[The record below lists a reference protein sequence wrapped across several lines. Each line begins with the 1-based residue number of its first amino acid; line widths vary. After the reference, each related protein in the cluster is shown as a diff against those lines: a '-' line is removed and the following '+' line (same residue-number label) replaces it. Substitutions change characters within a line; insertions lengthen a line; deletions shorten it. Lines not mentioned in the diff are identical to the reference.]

1 MFYKKTFS
9 HKIFNLLNI
18 ILMAA
23 IAFICIAPII
33 HVLFASISDP
43 AMLMKNKGIILWPLG
58 HPTIQGYVK
67 VFQNENIISGY
78 ANTLIYVSL
87 GTGLNMILTVLGG
100 YALSRKKLLW
110 KNLIMFLIVFTM
122 WFSGG
127 LVPTYMVVYKLGLID
142 TRSAVILPTAMS
154 AFNLI
159 IMRTGFSGIHAS
171 IEEASKIDGAG
182 DFTTLFKI
190 MIPLNKA
197 VIAVIALFYL
207 VFNWNQWFNALIYL
221 PNKRQ
226 LYPLQLILRE
236 ILIKNDLSSMVTAEA
251 GKTNEQ
257 DLYRQLVK
265 YSTVIVATLPILCIY
280 PFVQKYFVK
289 GFMIGSVKG

>member
-182 DFTTLFKI
+182 DFITLFKI

>member
-1 MFYKKTFS
+1 
-9 HKIFNLLNI
+9 
-18 ILMAA
+18 MAA

-182 DFTTLFKI
+182 DFITLFKI

>member
-9 HKIFNLLNI
+9 HKVFNFVNL

-23 IAFICIAPII
+23 IAFICIAPIL

-43 AMLMKNKGIILWPLG
+43 AMLMKNQGIILWPLG

-78 ANTLIYVSL
+78 ANTLLYVSL

-100 YALSRKKLLW
+100 YALSRKNLLW

-142 TRSAVILPTAMS
+142 TRSAVILPNAMS

-236 ILIKNDLSSMVTAEA
+236 ILIKNDLSSMLTAEA
-251 GKTNEQ
+251 GKANEQ